1 MKTIS
6 NIIEKDYLNNTIQFE
21 MINGQLM
28 ANATSMAKVF
38 GKEVREWIRLPSTVR
53 YISALTDVEKSHFA
67 KDQLVVT
74 KKGGSGVQGTWI
86 HQKLIL
92 KLAQWL
98 SVEFEIWCDDKIA
111 ELLRE
116 GSVSL
121 KSKPEKVNILAKHTN
136 RFTQIENSKSINSF
150 HYNKGGVMNIKEYNQ
165 KNCYEHTGKFPNELM
180 EIAKREGIPSKYRTS
195 GKEVVR
201 YYKPHVAASMSL
213 TDELCHKGGMNVTEA
228 ALLAKKSQELFAKM
242 IELGMLEE

>member
-1 MKTIS
+1 MS

-38 GKEVREWIRLPSTVR
+38 GKEVKEWVKLPTTIR
-53 YISALTDVEKSHFA
+53 YIDAISKGGKSTIS
-67 KDQLVVT
+67 DNQLVIS
-74 KKGGSGVQGTWI
+74 KKGSPMSGGGTWI

-121 KSKPEKVNILAKHTN
+121 KSKPEKVNVLAKHTN

-150 HYNKGGVMNIKEYNQ
+150 HYDKGGRDKIREYNQ

-180 EIAKREGIPSKYRTS
+180 EIAKKEGIPSKYRTS

-213 TDELCHKGGMNVTEA
+213 TDELCHKGGMDVKEA
-228 ALLAKKSQELFAKM
+228 AALAKQTQPVFAKM